1 MGTRG
6 SPLALRQT
14 EIVAKRLIEHGAEAE
29 IVTVRTS
36 GDLFLDRPLHMI
48 SGQGLFVREIDERML
63 SGEIDL
69 AVHSMKDLPSKRP
82 ERLRIAAIMKR
93 DSPCDILLTK
103 DGSGLDDLKSGAVIG
118 TSSMRRAAQL
128 RRARPDLVVR
138 SLRGNL
144 QTRLRKLHAGE
155 YDGIVIAE
163 AGVQRMGYHLGYKV
177 LDPGF
182 FVPSPNQGTIAVV
195 SVAGTEGDALAS
207 LIDHRP
213 SREETM
219 VERRIMEVVGGG
231 CLVPMAVF
239 ARHLGDR
246 IHVTAEILSKDGERF
261 VRLEDTVPRDGLESA
276 ERIGRRLLEMGGD
289 ELVREAVEIER

>member
-1 MGTRG
+1 MR
-6 SPLALRQT
+6 
-14 EIVAKRLIEHGAEAE
+14 RLIEHGAEPE
-29 IVTVRTS
+29 IVKVKTS

-82 ERLRIAAIMKR
+82 KKLRIAAILER
-93 DSPCDILLTK
+93 DSPCDILLTR
-103 DGSGLDDLKSGAVIG
+103 DGSGLEDLRSGAVIG

-128 RRARPDLVVR
+128 RRVRPDLVVR

-144 QTRLRKLHAGE
+144 QTRLRKLQAGE

-163 AGVQRMGYHLGYKV
+163 AGVQRMGYDLSYKV
-177 LDPGF
+177 LDLGL

-195 SVAGTEGDALAS
+195 SVAGTEGDAVAS
-207 LIDHRP
+207 LIDHMP
-213 SREETM
+213 SREETL

-246 IHVTAEILSKDGERF
+246 IYVTAEILSRDGERF
-261 VRLEDTVPRDGLESA
+261 VRLEDTVPRDDLEGA

-289 ELVREAVEIER
+289 ELVREAVQIER